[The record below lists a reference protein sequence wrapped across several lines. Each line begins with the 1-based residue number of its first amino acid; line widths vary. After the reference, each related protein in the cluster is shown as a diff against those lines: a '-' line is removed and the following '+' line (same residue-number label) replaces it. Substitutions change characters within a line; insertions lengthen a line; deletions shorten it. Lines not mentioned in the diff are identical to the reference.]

1 MSCRLMAFERRRVP
15 LRERVL
21 VRAFGSCGRVRCDQS
36 PIVRGAP
43 GRQHSRRTHS
53 DGSSRPAYAMRQIE
67 AALRHIMADNSRNAR
82 RANAGACLLRC
93 IGLAATA
100 FAEPAGASLFQGETL
115 DAVADGIAWVVL
127 VIAPIVLIV
136 GFWLIHILPEKI
148 AEKRKHPQ
156 AKAIQTLCL
165 LSLFFGG
172 LLWPLA
178 WLWAYSKP
186 VFHKMA
192 YGTDVEEHEA
202 EGDLGKERETADVS
216 DAERMR
222 MKVVD
227 REGAAAVQHHTRE
240 RA

>member
-1 MSCRLMAFERRRVP
+1 MNEFEEAFRKMT
-15 LRERVL
+15 
-21 VRAFGSCGRVRCDQS
+21 AS
-36 PIVRGAP
+36 PADRP
-43 GRQHSRRTHS
+43 GKSS
-53 DGSSRPAYAMRQIE
+53 DV
-67 AALRHIMADNSRNAR
+67 AARFLHRWF
-82 RANAGACLLRC
+82 C
-93 IGLAATA
+93 LAATA
-100 FAEPAGASLFQGETL
+100 FAHPAYASMFQGETL
-115 DAVADGIAWVVL
+115 DSVADGIAWVVL
-127 VIAPIVLIV
+127 VVAPIVLIV

-172 LLWPLA
+172 MLWPIA

-186 VFHKMA
+186 VLYKMA
-192 YGTDVEEHEA
+192 YGTDVDEHGA
-202 EGDLGKERETADVS
+202 EGHPEKQPETADLS

-227 REGAAAVQHHTRE
+227 RQGAAPLEHHTRE